1 LNSYPLLM
9 VRAVNTVISQQ
20 YLYQV
25 IGWNGVAEVHGPQG
39 SQTGLE
45 TLKKRWGRF
54 FAGGGPLMSDL

>member
-1 LNSYPLLM
+1 M